1 MEKLLVHEPRRNGH
15 VLLLA
20 ARVGEAQV
28 REFRLF
34 FFYEFQYVTGCHIA
48 SGKGVELAAG
58 SKRLVCEAGGVVWY
72 CRVRARLSLWQI
84 KQLESAWRVVC
95 TILVRA
101 ARIIAPFARVW
112 QRRRGSSVAAQ
123 CKRTFLVRAQAPGRE
138 RRART
143 AARCAPYTRAL
154 FGVG

>member
-1 MEKLLVHEPRRNGH
+1 LVHEPRRNGH

-58 SKRLVCEAGGVVWY
+58 VQTTCVRGWRSGLVLQGPCQAITTANQAVRQRMARGLHYIGASSADY
-72 CRVRARLSLWQI
+72 CTIRAR
-84 KQLESAWRVVC
+84 
-95 TILVRA
+95 
-101 ARIIAPFARVW
+101 
-112 QRRRGSSVAAQ
+112 VAA
-123 CKRTFLVRAQAPGRE
+123 A
-138 RRART
+138 
-143 AARCAPYTRAL
+143 
-154 FGVG
+154 